1 MLQPGARQKHQLLEE
16 QWARQRLQRQ
26 SDGRHFGWKSRS
38 PNTNHAS
45 ASLLKHKLPI
55 ELNHSLL
62 LYSIP
67 WAINE
72 NTSLICLQ
80 KQVTTD
86 AGLLKKK
93 RQSAEVTQRVRQHL
107 GTWIGDVAVR
117 TLLQAQRRLEM
128 STYPCSPEMVPD
140 LLSYSITVSVI
151 CLITFCIGCSVD
163 NDVLRI
169 LKSLSPKN
177 SNLPPFG

>member
-117 TLLQAQRRLEM
+117 TLLQARNVHLSMFTRDGAWPTELLHHCVCYLPDYLLYRLCHRQWCAQGTE
-128 STYPCSPEMVPD
+128 
-140 LLSYSITVSVI
+140 ITISKT
-151 CLITFCIGCSVD
+151 L
-163 NDVLRI
+163 
-169 LKSLSPKN
+169 
-177 SNLPPFG
+177 